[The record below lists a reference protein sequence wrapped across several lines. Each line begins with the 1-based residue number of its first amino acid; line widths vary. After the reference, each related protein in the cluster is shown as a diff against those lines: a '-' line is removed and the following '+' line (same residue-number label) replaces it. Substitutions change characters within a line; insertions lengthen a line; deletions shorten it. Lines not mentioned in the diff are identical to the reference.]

1 MTSPL
6 TADQATTD
14 NMLRAFD
21 TCQGECQS
29 IAGQVD
35 GAASNLAAVWQSD
48 SASKVY
54 ANAITE
60 WLTGFHKVRQGLDML
75 NGNMQSYAQLVNY
88 TEDSNAGT
96 AGGWARV

>member
-14 NMLRAFD
+14 NMLNAFGIA
-21 TCQGECQS
+21 QSECQT

-75 NGNMQSYAQLVNY
+75 DGNMQQYAQLVNY
-88 TEDSNAGT
+88 TEDSNAGQ
-96 AGGWARV
+96 AGGWAVA